1 MSQITIAITRSRNG
15 ILFNLEAT
23 PQVEEFFSTDYHING
38 DIQPVQLFGRAW
50 SPVGKGELNVYP
62 LPGAGLAGNVNCG
75 PFGETIRLDRVG
87 GPLVDDPNVGIPSVN
102 LSPLRLVGI
111 SKAGGVSFKYEG
123 VFTTP
128 YLQDLLRR
136 WQEASARFY
145 VSLLKPVNLVGRVI
159 KED

>member
-23 PQVEEFFSTDYHING
+23 PQVEEFFSFDAEKRG
-38 DIQPVQLFGRAW
+38 EIQPAMLFGRLW
-50 SPVGKGELNVYP
+50 EPVGQEDLLVYP
-62 LPGAGLAGNVNCG
+62 LPDQNLAGNVNVSA
-75 PFGETIRLDRVG
+75 FGETIRLDRVG
-87 GPLVDDPNVGIPSVN
+87 KALVDDPEVGACVN

-111 SKAGGVSFKYEG
+111 SKPGGVNFRYEG

-128 YLQDLLRR
+128 YLQTLLRR

-145 VSLLKPVNLVGRVI
+145 VSLLKPVNLTARIV